1 MFLDEDGLITQA
13 ILLGNIEAAVSLCF
27 ASKRYADAIILSM
40 AAGPELLARTQY
52 RYFLEHSSAL
62 NSLINSLVSENWA
75 EVVKNSDIKCWKE
88 ALIGIFTHSTTQERS
103 ILCGKYYRNITEIIY
118 YNHLVFYI
126 FTI

>member
-1 MFLDEDGLITQA
+1 MHCFLDEDGVIIQA

-40 AAGPELLARTQY
+40 AAGPDLLARTQY

-62 NSLINSLVSENWA
+62 NSLISSLVSENWA

-88 ALIGIFTHSTTQERS
+88 ALVGIFTHSSTQERS
-103 ILCGKYYRNITEIIY
+103 ALCGKD
-118 YNHLVFYI
+118 
-126 FTI
+126 TIKYCKNTFL